1 MIGLFKPVMAKNIG
15 LICDYHELS
24 SLFQKSTSIYDFFKA
39 VVSTVAYHMEA
50 AVCSIYLWDEDRR
63 DLVLAATQGL
73 SQEAVGRLRLKPGE
87 GLVGTALK
95 LQRVMR
101 AGRGVDNPHFKPIPG
116 INEEQ
121 YEAFLAVPM
130 MRKLQPVGV
139 LVVQDPQPDYF
150 TEKDGRAL
158 RMIGEQLVALIE
170 ETRMLLDLHKV
181 EPPRVTEEDDL
192 QDIRVVKGSSI
203 CGGVALGKALVIGE
217 ASYDVFTAV
226 DDEPETPE
234 RGLARFRQ
242 ALTRT
247 EQQLASL
254 QQQLDVKLADVA
266 ALIFSAHLLMLRDP
280 SFLGEMENRIQS
292 GASPYRAVTGVVNDF
307 INIFAKSSNAL
318 MREKVQD
325 VKDLGHRL
333 LQNLSDDTE
342 HDSDYKGQVVI
353 SGELLPSDMLKLSAQ
368 RVEGVVMVQGGTT
381 AHVAILARSLQLP
394 LIFVDEPRLLSI
406 PDGTP
411 LLLDATQGVLYV
423 EPAGQILTEYEQI
436 LTAVATGFEEEK
448 KGATEKTFTRDR
460 ARVRIYANVNLLSD
474 LTTALDFKAEGIGLY
489 RSEFPFIVRSAFP
502 SEEEQVDIYRRI
514 AEGMGSRNI
523 VLRTLDVGGDKMLPY
538 HSHVPET
545 NPFLGLRAI
554 RFTLRNPAVFTQQLR
569 AMLRAGHNH
578 PLHIMFPFISSVDEF
593 AEASAVVRQCIDDL
607 AAESLPCNKHPKL
620 GCMVELPAAVEIIDE
635 LAHDC
640 DFLSIGSNDLIQY
653 LLAVDRTNERV
664 SSLYVPYHP
673 AVLRSLKRIADGAE
687 RQQVDLSLCGD
698 MALDARMLPFLIGV
712 GIRKLSVD
720 PRSIYKLQRRVRE
733 IDSAEARVIATEMLA
748 IGRLSE
754 MEAYLRGRGLM
765 PAKK

>member
-1 MIGLFKPVMAKNIG
+1 MPKNVG

-24 SLFQKSTSIYDFFKA
+24 SLFQKSQSIYDFFKA

-73 SQEAVGRLRLKPGE
+73 SQEAVGRLRLKLGE
-87 GLVGTALK
+87 GLVGTSLK

-121 YEAFLAVPM
+121 FEAFLAVPM
-130 MRKLQPVGV
+130 LRKLQPVGV

-150 TEKDGRAL
+150 SEKDGRAL
-158 RMIGEQLVALIE
+158 KMIGEQLVALIE

-181 EPPRVTEEDDL
+181 EPPRVAGEQDDL
-192 QDIRVVKGSSI
+192 QDIRIVKGNPI
-203 CGGVALGKALVIGE
+203 CGGVVVGKALVIGE
-217 ASYDVFTAV
+217 ASYDVFTAG

-234 RGLARFRQ
+234 HGLSRFRQ
-242 ALTRT
+242 AMTLT
-247 EQQLASL
+247 EHQLTAL
-254 QQQLDVKLADVA
+254 QKQLDEKLADVA

-280 SFLGEMENRIQS
+280 DFLGEMEKRILN
-292 GASPYRAVTGVVNDF
+292 GTSPNRAVTGVVNDF
-307 INIFAKSSNAL
+307 ITLFSRSSNPRL
-318 MREKVQD
+318 REKVQD

-333 LQNLSDDTE
+333 LQNLSESSE
-342 HDSDYKGQVVI
+342 HESDYKGQIVI

-368 RVEGVVMVQGGTT
+368 RVEGVVMVQGGST

-394 LIFVDEPRLLSI
+394 IIFADEPRLLSLG
-406 PDGTP
+406 DGTP

-423 EPAGQILTEYEQI
+423 EPAEQI
-436 LTAVATGFEEEK
+436 LHDYEQVLTAIATGFEEEK
-448 KGATEKTFTRDR
+448 KATADKTFTKDR

-474 LTTALDFKAEGIGLY
+474 LTIAIDFKAEGVGLY

-502 SEEEQVDIYRRI
+502 TEEEQVAIYRRI
-514 AEGMGSRNI
+514 AEGMGTKNV

-538 HSHVPET
+538 HSHVHET

-554 RFTLRNPAVFTQQLR
+554 RFTLRNPGIFTQQIR

-593 AEASAVVRQCIDDL
+593 AEASALVRQCVKDL
-607 AAESLPCNKHPKL
+607 HNEGLACNAHPKL

-635 LAHDC
+635 LGHDC

-673 AVLRSLKRIADGAE
+673 AVLRALKRIAEGAA

-698 MALDARMLPFLIGV
+698 MALDARMLPFLLGV

-720 PRSIYKLQRRVRE
+720 PRSIFRLQKKIQA
-733 IDSAEARVIATEMLA
+733 IDSREAETIAGEMLA
-748 IGRLSE
+748 IGRLAE
-754 MEAYLRGRGLM
+754 MEDYLRAHGLM
-765 PAKK
+765 AGKKS